1 MKLHRNIKIFLNY
14 CFGPLLF
21 IWLSWSIWHQV
32 KAQPHLA
39 QSWTSIRESM
49 ASTAIFKLL
58 LVLVLMP
65 LNWAL
70 EALKWKRSIRHL
82 QDISF
87 LNAFKATLAGVSFSV
102 STPNRIGEYLG
113 RVLYMEEDKRIK
125 AVSLT
130 MLGSLSQLLI
140 TLIMGFTG
148 FCILFPVMRTQPEF
162 SGLWLQVVLYGVLG
176 VLIFLLVFYF
186 RISWLIRWINRFPR
200 SAVFSKWVNA
210 LQDCDTPLLL
220 ELLLLSALRY
230 TVFAVQYLLLFSL
243 FGVELSIWNSWWGVS
258 VSFLILAI
266 IPTFAI
272 AELAQRGYITKTI
285 IGLFSTNLTGILLAT
300 ASIWFINLV
309 IPAIAGSVLI
319 LLLKRIWREKEE
331 GQKAESGN
339 SSL

>member
-14 CFGPLLF
+14 CLGPLLF
-21 IWLSWSIWHQV
+21 IWLSWSIWRQV
-32 KAQPHLA
+32 DQQPHL
-39 QSWTSIRESM
+39 RESWAQIRGSL
-49 ASTAIFKLL
+49 ASTSIFKLL
-58 LVLVLMP
+58 LVLLLMP
-65 LNWAL
+65 LNWAI

-87 LNAFKATLAGVSFSV
+87 FNAFKAILAGVSFSV

-140 TLIMGFTG
+140 TLVMGFAG
-148 FCILFPVMRTQPEF
+148 LCFLRPLMQIRPEF
-162 SGLWLQVVLYGVLG
+162 AGIWFSVVFYGVLA
-176 VLIFLLVFYF
+176 VTVFLLIFYF
-186 RISWLIRWINRFPR
+186 RISWLIRWISIFPR
-200 SAVFSKWVNA
+200 SRVFSKWVDA
-210 LQDCDTPLLL
+210 LEDCDTGLLL
-220 ELLLLSALRY
+220 QLLGLSAIRY
-230 TVFAVQYLLLFSL
+230 MVFAIQYLLLFSL
-243 FGVELSIWNSWWGVS
+243 FRVDIGLMDGWWGVS

-272 AELAQRGYITKTI
+272 AELAQRGYITQTI
-285 IGLFSTNLTGILLAT
+285 IGLFSMNLTGILLAT

-319 LLLKRIWREKEE
+319 LLLKRIWRGNEDGSKSGE
-331 GQKAESGN
+331 GE
-339 SSL
+339 